1 MRINK
6 LKNTYYIGAILG
18 LLFVATPLFAAQDNS
33 CLVMDKSGNNVYM
46 AWQEDTGKIWFNK
59 SEDKGVSFGAD
70 LKVNGAIGEIN
81 RNPVLAVDGLGN
93 VYILWENQKTNGNCD
108 LYFGKMASGASSFT
122 VAVVPIDAQLGLSNQ
137 AQPSLDVSDT
147 GTVVIS
153 WINDNNSVYY
163 AESTDA
169 ASSLWNVTLA
179 QIKQVDDGTA
189 TLPANPC
196 IKLDANGTYKFVTW
210 SAKKN
215 GKNKVF
221 FNKLNGSGVR
231 SFSSDIQVSDDAT
244 SDNATKPWLAAGATN
259 IYIVWENEANSD
271 TDIFIDKSA
280 DASVW
285 GTDVQVN
292 DDSQPPKQ
300 QKEPKVAI
308 DTNGDIFVAWS
319 DLRNDEWD
327 IYFAH
332 SIDNAATFKTNIIV
346 NGDTGTANQDKPFLY
361 LNPNSN
367 NFCLSWTDYRNGTGE
382 IFFNRNSIID
392 EDNAKTNLVD
402 DTTGGTLTADATTQ
416 IENTQVEVPANV
428 LEAPTN
434 MSITR
439 VECPPPLLNGGT
451 LLNNTVDFGP
461 GGTSFK
467 QAVTIKIPYTQ
478 ADLDNAGVTD
488 ASKLKLYYYN
498 LKTLIWEEVANA
510 QVDTINKTVSAAVTH
525 FSIYGLVFNNAGGG
539 GGGNGGGSSGGGGGG
554 GGCFIATAAYGS
566 ADEADV
572 EILRQFRNRYLLTNK
587 WGREFVKFY
596 YRHSPPIANYIAK
609 KEALKLLVRWFLKP
623 LVFMA
628 KRSLKRGR

>member
-46 AWQEDTGKIWFNK
+46 AWQEDSGEIWFNK

-93 VYILWENQKTNGNCD
+93 VYILWENQKTDGSYD

-122 VAVVPIDAQLGLSNQ
+122 VAIVPIDAQLGLSNQ

-285 GTDVQVN
+285 GTDIQVN

-382 IFFNRNSIID
+382 IFFNRDTILD

-498 LKTLIWEEVANA
+498 LKTLMWEEVANA